1 MQKAIGS
8 LDKQNQFAAFREYE
22 IPDGEVEKEFEGLS
36 RMASE
41 LCGTPISLI
50 TLIEEDL
57 QQNIAGAQQ
66 SLHDLPRKII
76 DCLRANNHPF
86 EPLIIPD
93 LRVDSRFADHP
104 QVKGEPFVVFYAHI
118 PLTNPDG
125 YTLGTLCVMDFQAK
139 SLSSDQLASL
149 QMLARQVVNVLE
161 LRKANLRL
169 QQLKKELEASNE
181 ELQKFAYVVSH
192 DIKSPLSSIVLSSEM
207 LRENFGDSIDEGDD
221 QLLKVLNR
229 SAFKIRNL
237 VDGILIYYRS
247 ERAMGEAVESFSLKP
262 FLFSVAEMIGV
273 NQDAEIKIFA
283 GEANIKTKKA
293 ALENILINLLQYT
306 LRNNENK
313 KLQVNIRFSQDDSS
327 YFFNISGIG
336 NGLSET
342 EEKEISELFATP
354 GFSERFVTNSD
365 LIGLSAVKKMV
376 EKLSGKIEV
385 STLHG
390 KGSEFSFHIRKE
402 S

>member
-8 LDKQNQFAAFREYE
+8 LDKQNQFAAFREYG
-22 IPDGEVEKEFEGLS
+22 IPDSEVEKEFEGLS

-41 LCGTPISLI
+41 FCGTPISLI
-50 TLIEEDL
+50 TLIGEDR

-76 DCLRANNHPF
+76 DCLLANNQSF
-86 EPLIIPD
+86 EQLIIPD

-104 QVKGEPFVVFYAHI
+104 LVKGDPYVVFYTHI

-125 YTLGTLCVMDFQAK
+125 YTLGTFCVMDFQAK
-139 SLSSDQLASL
+139 SLSPDQLASL

-169 QQLKKELEASNE
+169 QLLKKELEASNE

-247 ERAMGEAVESFSLKP
+247 ERAMGEAVETFSLKP
-262 FLFSVAEMIGV
+262 FLFAVAEMIGV
-273 NQDAEIKIFA
+273 NQDADIKIFA
-283 GEANIKTKKA
+283 VEVNIKTKKA
-293 ALENILINLLQYT
+293 ALEHILINLLQYT

-313 KLQVNIRFSQDDSS
+313 KLQVNIRFSQDDSN

-336 NGLSET
+336 NSLSET
-342 EEKEISELFATP
+342 EEKEISDLFTTP
-354 GFSERFVTNSD
+354 GFLERFGTNSD
-365 LIGLSAVKKMV
+365 LIGLSAVKKIV
-376 EKLSGKIEV
+376 EKLSGKIEL

>member
-1 MQKAIGS
+1 
-8 LDKQNQFAAFREYE
+8 
-22 IPDGEVEKEFEGLS
+22 
-36 RMASE
+36 
-41 LCGTPISLI
+41 
-50 TLIEEDL
+50 
-57 QQNIAGAQQ
+57 
-66 SLHDLPRKII
+66 
-76 DCLRANNHPF
+76 
-86 EPLIIPD
+86 
-93 LRVDSRFADHP
+93 
-104 QVKGEPFVVFYAHI
+104 
-118 PLTNPDG
+118 
-125 YTLGTLCVMDFQAK
+125 MDFQVK
-139 SLSSDQLASL
+139 SLSADQLASL

-169 QQLKKELEASNE
+169 LQLKKELEASNE

-247 ERAMGEAVESFSLKP
+247 ERAMGEAVESFPLKP

-273 NQDAEIKIFA
+273 NQDADIKIFA
-283 GEANIKTKKA
+283 GEVNVKTKKA
-293 ALENILINLLQYT
+293 ALEHILMNLLQYT
-306 LRNNENK
+306 LRNSENK
-313 KLQVNIRFSQDDSS
+313 KLQVNIRFSQDDSN

-336 NGLSET
+336 NSLSET

-354 GFSERFVTNSD
+354 GFSERFGTNSD

-376 EKLSGKIEV
+376 EKLSGKIEL